1 MISGRSCCLSRLP
14 EELQQL
20 QQSQTIQDY
29 PVKLVRDA
37 QQQLNT
43 LRGHIKEC
51 REAMLRYG
59 NPALLL

>member
-1 MISGRSCCLSRLP
+1 MISGKACCLSRLP

-37 QQQLNT
+37 QQQLNS
-43 LRGHIKEC
+43 LRGLVKEC
-51 REAMLRYG
+51 RAIIGRY
-59 NPALLL
+59 NSYI